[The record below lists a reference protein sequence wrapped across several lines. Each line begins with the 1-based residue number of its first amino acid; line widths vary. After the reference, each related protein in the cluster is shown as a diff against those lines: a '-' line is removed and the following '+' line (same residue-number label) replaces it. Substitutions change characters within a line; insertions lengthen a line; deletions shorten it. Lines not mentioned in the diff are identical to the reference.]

1 MTKFQKIYLINFL
14 LFTHIQ
20 SFFYLSIDI
29 YGVDECV
36 NKIEVDNEIHFNRTS
51 NCTLD
56 LNIYPNDG
64 KPIIENI
71 IYKLGKTIII
81 QIYNEIGYSSINMV
95 IKINEYIIYLSN
107 NKKFWNSNE
116 FYYFSVKDNTY
127 HFINGE
133 GIKTLKFKL
142 DNISDLKNEKRV
154 EVNETFYAFISQMHF
169 NYSINYKND
178 ECELI
183 NFNTS
188 DKFYIKGNKSLLVNI
203 TNHKFKINFMN
214 QFSGTLIGLN
224 QNNLE
229 SNLSNN
235 SFFL

>member
-1 MTKFQKIYLINFL
+1 MTKFQNIYLINFL

-56 LNIYPNDG
+56 LNIYPKDG

-81 QIYNEIGYSSINMV
+81 QIYNKIGYSSINMV

-107 NKKFWNSNE
+107 NEKFWNSNE
-116 FYYFSVKDNTY
+116 FDYFSD
-127 HFINGE
+127 
-133 GIKTLKFKL
+133 
-142 DNISDLKNEKRV
+142 D
-154 EVNETFYAFISQMHF
+154 
-169 NYSINYKND
+169 
-178 ECELI
+178 
-183 NFNTS
+183 
-188 DKFYIKGNKSLLVNI
+188 
-203 TNHKFKINFMN
+203 
-214 QFSGTLIGLN
+214 FS
-224 QNNLE
+224 
-229 SNLSNN
+229 
-235 SFFL
+235 